1 MNNLLLVYG
10 PQKQRGVAL
19 VVVLIFL
26 LALSAIAAFSARN
39 ATLGESLARNE
50 LDNQLARQA
59 AEAALRDAER
69 DLMLPKA
76 VDTALCQR
84 SEAERPVLQN
94 IAAFDNE
101 TQRCLRG
108 QCLGT
113 DLATYPS
120 PPFSSSCQATSEAWW
135 PVDADN
141 EGGCRNNVF
150 SSKPSPEVGATA
162 CTTFWG
168 GVPLGTFTGAPPIAG
183 VSHQPEYLVEYF
195 KKGNTPLFRIT
206 ARGFGYSETTQVV
219 LQSYFKPFQE

>member
-1 MNNLLLVYG
+1 MPIRLVRQS
-10 PQKQRGVAL
+10 PRFQQGVAL
-19 VVVLIFL
+19 IVVLIFL
-26 LALSAIAAFSARN
+26 LAISAIAAFSARN

-69 DLMLPKA
+69 DLLLQDT
-76 VDTALCQR
+76 VVSTALCQR
-84 SEAERPVLQN
+84 GTERPVLQN

-113 DLATYPS
+113 EGVNFSTAAASS
-120 PPFSSSCQATSEAWW
+120 PESACPTTSEAWW
-135 PVDADN
+135 PVSK
-141 EGGCRNNVF
+141 GGCWNTVF
-150 SSKPSPEVGATA
+150 ANKPSPENGAVN

-183 VSHQPEYLVEYF
+183 VSHQPEYLIEYF
-195 KKGNTPLFRIT
+195 PKGMTPLFRIT
-206 ARGFGYSETTQVV
+206 ARGFGYSEATQAVM
-219 LQSYFKPFQE
+219 QSYFKPFQE